1 MAYRTAWLIGSYA
14 DLPEQAFKVNGVD
27 VVLPAGSYYLYDAT
41 DALSLLDAFVTALDD
56 GGTTATVTL
65 RQHRRIKLAS
75 LAAFTVTWGTATL
88 LRDLLGFT
96 GNLAGNNLYT
106 APNVSALLW
115 SPQRTETPML
125 APIGIRGQE
134 VAAVYQSQS
143 PYDGTTENTSRGA
156 REYNRF
162 IFRRVSYLR
171 VWTDDNVGGEFN
183 RWFKEVAV
191 PAARWKLYSQVL
203 ESELDV
209 QAEVNTGLGPY
220 IVTAEK
226 RGVNWDFVRSKGLE
240 FTDRQM
246 DIDFNVH
253 VPPEYP
259 G

>member
-1 MAYRTAWLIGSYA
+1 MAYYSGWFIGSRTMSV
-14 DLPEQAFKVNGVD
+14 QSFQINGNAVS
-27 VVLPAGSYYLYDAT
+27 VPAGTYYLT
-41 DALSLLDAFVTALDD
+41 DPTSTLSLLSKVISAMSTGLLFAPTAVLL
-56 GGTTATVTL
+56 GSGKVRLTA
-65 RQHRRIKLAS
+65 AG
-75 LAAFTVTWGTATL
+75 AFTVTWGTATL

-96 GNLAGNNLYT
+96 TNLAGNSIST
-106 APNVSALLW
+106 APNVSGLLW

-125 APIGIRGQE
+125 APIGIRGQK

-143 PYDGTTENTSRGA
+143 PYDGTTENTSRGS

-162 IFRRVSYLR
+162 IFRRVTYLR
-171 VWTDDNVGGEFN
+171 VWTSNNNGGEFN
-183 RWFKEVAV
+183 RWFEEVAV

-209 QAEVNTGLGPY
+209 EAEVNTGLGPY

-226 RGVNWDFVRSKGLE
+226 RGVNWDFTRSKGQE
-240 FTDRQM
+240 FSDRQM

-253 VPPEYP
+253 VCPEYP

>member
-1 MAYRTAWLIGSYA
+1 M
-14 DLPEQAFKVNGVD
+14 
-27 VVLPAGSYYLYDAT
+27 VVLVVRQVV
-41 DALSLLDAFVTALDD
+41 ALAPCAQVAVGNVLGCVVEVRHGQHDHDRLWAFLARREVRLCRQR
-56 GGTTATVTL
+56 L
-65 RQHRRIKLAS
+65 RLAPE
-75 LAAFTVTWGTATL
+75 A
-88 LRDLLGFT
+88 R
-96 GNLAGNNLYT
+96 
-106 APNVSALLW
+106 
-115 SPQRTETPML
+115 Q
-125 APIGIRGQE
+125 PIGIRGQE

>member
-14 DLPEQAFKVNGVD
+14 DLPAQEFKVNGVD

-41 DALSLLDAFVTALDD
+41 EALSLLDAFVVALDD
-56 GGTTATVTL
+56 GGATVAATL
-65 RQHRRIKLAS
+65 RQHRRVKLTAGG
-75 LAAFTVTWGTATL
+75 AFTVDWETATL

-96 GNLAGNNLYT
+96 TNLAGNSIYT
-106 APNVSALLW
+106 APDVSGLLW

-143 PYDGTTENTSRGA
+143 PYDGTTENIARGS

-162 IFRRVSYLR
+162 IFRRVTYLR
-171 VWTDDNVGGEFN
+171 VWTPNDNGGEFN
-183 RWFKEVAV
+183 RWFREVAV

-209 QAEVNTGLGPY
+209 EAEINTGLGPY

-226 RGVNWDFVRSKGLE
+226 RGVNWDFTRSKGQE
-240 FTDRQM
+240 FSDRQM
-246 DIDFNVH
+246 DIDFNAH
-253 VPPEYP
+253 VCPEYP